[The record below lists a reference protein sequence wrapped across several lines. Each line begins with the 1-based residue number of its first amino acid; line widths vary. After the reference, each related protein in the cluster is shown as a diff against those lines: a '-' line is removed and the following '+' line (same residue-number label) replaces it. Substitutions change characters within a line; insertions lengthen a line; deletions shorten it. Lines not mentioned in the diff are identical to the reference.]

1 MTPSLIGN
9 EDKPVDDQWN
19 NINSKQKKQTMR
31 LYYKI
36 WVDFITILRLIDCSK
51 DSWELI
57 SMIAMSIAMTFNLIT
72 VMSILQRHVFHY
84 YFFKLSLPFFSSFE
98 NNIFS
103 ILILFLLPCY
113 IINHLLIFRGERYE
127 MLLKKY
133 PYNNG
138 RLFVTYFSISLV
150 LPIVLMWIG
159 IFLFH
164 WNT

>member
-1 MTPSLIGN
+1 
-9 EDKPVDDQWN
+9 
-19 NINSKQKKQTMR
+19 MR

-36 WVDFITILRLIDCSK
+36 WVDFITRLRLTDGNK

-103 ILILFLLPCY
+103 ILILFLLPS
-113 IINHLLIFRGERYE
+113 I
-127 MLLKKY
+127 
-133 PYNNG
+133 
-138 RLFVTYFSISLV
+138 SISLEIKSTQI
-150 LPIVLMWIG
+150 L
-159 IFLFH
+159 
-164 WNT
+164 

>member
-1 MTPSLIGN
+1 MG
-9 EDKPVDDQWN
+9 
-19 NINSKQKKQTMR
+19 
-31 LYYKI
+31 LYYRI
-36 WVDFITILRLIDCSK
+36 WVDFITRLRSIESNK
-51 DSWELI
+51 NNWELT

-72 VMSILQRHVFHY
+72 VMSILQRHVFHC

-113 IINHLLIFRGERYE
+113 IINYLLIFRGERYE
-127 MLLKKY
+127 MLLKKH

-138 RLFVTYFSISLV
+138 RLFVAYFSISLV

-164 WNT
+164 